1 MHKEKDYWDE
11 EEIYCKYSIGDLI
24 LVKSTTRVR
33 QKQQRNF
40 GTNSNHTYSSHAYIH
55 ATEHILGS
63 GVLLLVLDYQ
73 IISGHL
79 SYVMQHP
86 VLGEIYS
93 DIGEIDCP
101 TVLVSSSTSTDGI
114 S

>member
-1 MHKEKDYWDE
+1 MV
-11 EEIYCKYSIGDLI
+11 IGDLI

-40 GTNSNHTYSSHAYIH
+40 DIH
-55 ATEHILGS
+55 ATEHVLGS

-101 TVLVSSSTSTDGI
+101 TVLVSSSTSTDDI

>member
-1 MHKEKDYWDE
+1 MV
-11 EEIYCKYSIGDLI
+11 IGDLI

-40 GTNSNHTYSSHAYIH
+40 GTKHTYSSHAYIH
-55 ATEHILGS
+55 ATEHVLGS

-101 TVLVSSSTSTDGI
+101 TVLVSSSTSTDDI